1 MGPEA
6 ALEARCS
13 ALARSKGCY
22 AVKLGGFTV
31 GLPDRVFLLP
41 KGKVWLVEFKSPT
54 GAVTQRQRYTFTE
67 LAGLGHPVDV
77 IRTAA
82 AFANQLS
89 IQLGEPVQP
98 PPRNLGLDLP

>member
-1 MGPEA
+1 
-6 ALEARCS
+6 
-13 ALARSKGCY
+13 
-22 AVKLGGFTV
+22 
-31 GLPDRVFLLP
+31 
-41 KGKVWLVEFKSPT
+41 
-54 GAVTQRQRYTFTE
+54 VTQRQRYTFTE